1 INQYFRGQEEMDRA
15 FGWGFRWSRGS
26 K

>member
-1 INQYFRGQEEMDRA
+1 INQYFRGQDEMDRA

>member
-1 INQYFRGQEEMDRA
+1 YFRGQEEMDRA